1 MEALIATAGNLINVL
16 PAPLKALTAEV
27 VSRIKFIRLRAVAVW
42 FTNLSVFSVLS
53 NRAIS
58 SCNGGFGSTT
68 WCTWHST
75 GLSPGSVPSLAFL
88 LSISSIFFSA
98 RSMCVCLV
106 VPGFVMFCA
115 FSGLVGWLCQLPFLF
130 PGVPSMSNTP
140 ESNFKL
146 GGNLTEWHSTG
157 LSPGSVPSLAFFLSI
172 SSTFFSARSMCLCLV
187 VTGFVM
193 FCAFSGLVGWL
204 CQMAFHWA
212 LSWKRSQP
220 CILPFYFFHFLLA
233 RSMCVCLVVTGFVM
247 LSIFWAGLVV
257 VPNGI
262 PLGSLL
268 EAFPALH
275 SSFLFLPFSFSKKHV
290 CMFGCHWFCYVVY
303 FLGWFGCCAKWHST
317 GLSPGSVPSLA
328 FFLSISSIFFSARSM
343 CVCLVVTE
351 FVMFCAFSGLVG
363 WLCQLPFLFPGV
375 PSMSNT
381 PKIISN
387 LGETSRNG
395 IPLGSL
401 LEVFPALHFSFLFL
415 QPSFQQEACV
425 YVWLSL
431 VLSCFVHF
439 LGWLGGCVSCLF
451 CFQGFRA
458 CRIPRK

>member
-106 VPGFVMFCA
+106 VIEFVMLSIFWAGWVVVSAA
-115 FSGLVGWLCQLPFLF
+115 FFVSRGSEHVEY
-130 PGVPSMSNTP
+130 P
-140 ESNFKL
+140 ENNFKF

-157 LSPGSVPSLAFFLSI
+157 LSPGSVPSF
-172 SSTFFSARSMCLCLV
+172 
-187 VTGFVM
+187 
-193 FCAFSGLVGWL
+193 
-204 CQMAFHWA
+204 
-212 LSWKRSQP
+212 
-220 CILPFYFFHFLLA
+220 
-233 RSMCVCLVVTGFVM
+233 
-247 LSIFWAGLVV
+247 
-257 VPNGI
+257 
-262 PLGSLL
+262 
-268 EAFPALH
+268 
-275 SSFLFLPFSFSKKHV
+275 
-290 CMFGCHWFCYVVY
+290 
-303 FLGWFGCCAKWHST
+303 
-317 GLSPGSVPSLA
+317 A
-328 FFLSISSIFFSARSM
+328 FFLSISSIFFQQEA
-343 CVCLVVTE
+343 CVYVWLSLVLAC
-351 FVMFCAFSGLVG
+351 FVHFLG
-363 WLCQLPFLFPGV
+363 WLGGCVSCLFCFQGFRACRIP
-375 PSMSNT
+375 
-381 PKIISN
+381 PKVISN
-387 LGETSRNG
+387 LGVISRNG

-451 CFQGFRA
+451 CFQGYRA
-458 CRIPRK
+458 RRIPPKYFQTWGKSHGMAFHWALSWKCSQPLHSSFLFLPFSFSKKHVCMFGCHWFCHVLCIFWAGWVVVSAAFFVSRGSEHVEYPRK